1 MIDLKTRRALLSS
14 GAALSAGTLL
24 AAGWCR
30 ESIAQAKKTWPER
43 PVKLVLGYPTGGAA
57 DAVARPMQ
65 NKIEAAIG
73 QPLIFEYKPGAGA
86 TIGADF
92 TAKSAPD
99 GYTIHYA
106 DSGPLTILPNGKKL
120 SYDPVKSFSPIGIA
134 CSGGTALVAHPS
146 VSANNLEELLRLIR
160 AKPGGMTYGTSGIG
174 GAGHLAGE
182 LFQSMTKTDMV
193 HVPYK
198 GGGPAMVELL
208 GGQVPL
214 LFASMPTAVP
224 HIKSGKI
231 KVLGVT
237 SATRSSAL
245 PQAPTIAEQGLS
257 GFEAAIW
264 WGLLGPAGMPAD
276 IVQKLNAAMNAAL
289 SDAAVAEKIRSQG
302 YEPMTS
308 TPAECAARI
317 VADLAKWGKVI
328 RDAKITFEG

>member
-1 MIDLKTRRALLSS
+1 
-14 GAALSAGTLL
+14 
-24 AAGWCR
+24 
-30 ESIAQAKKTWPER
+30 
-43 PVKLVLGYPTGGAA
+43 
-57 DAVARPMQ
+57 
-65 NKIEAAIG
+65 
-73 QPLIFEYKPGAGA
+73 
-86 TIGADF
+86 
-92 TAKSAPD
+92 
-99 GYTIHYA
+99 
-106 DSGPLTILPNGKKL
+106 KKL

-289 SDAAVAEKIRSQG
+289 SDAAVAEKVRSQG

>member
-245 PQAPTIAEQGLS
+245 PQAPTI
-257 GFEAAIW
+257 EAAIW

-289 SDAAVAEKIRSQG
+289 SDAAVAEKVRSQG

>member
-1 MIDLKTRRALLSS
+1 MSDLKTRRTLLSS
-14 GAALSAGTLL
+14 GAKLAAGTLL
-24 AAGWCR
+24 PL
-30 ESIAQAKKTWPER
+30 SLPPPLLAQAKKAWPER

-65 NKIEAAIG
+65 SKIEAAIG

-86 TIGADF
+86 TIGAEF
-92 TAKSAPD
+92 TAKAAPD

-106 DSGPLTILPNGKKL
+106 DSGPIAILPNGKKL

-146 VSANNLEELLRLIR
+146 VTANNLEELLRLIR

-182 LFQSMTKTDMV
+182 LFQSMTRTEMV

-231 KVLGVT
+231 KVLAVT

-245 PQAPTIAEQGLS
+245 PQTATLAEQGLV
-257 GFEAAIW
+257 GFEATIW
-264 WGLLGPAGMPAD
+264 WGLLGPAGIASD
-276 IVQKLNAAMNAAL
+276 IVQKLNSAMNAAL
-289 SDAAVAEKIRSQG
+289 SDPQVAEKVRSQG
-302 YEPMTS
+302 YEPILS
-308 TPAECAARI
+308 TPADCAARI

>member
-1 MIDLKTRRALLSS
+1 
-14 GAALSAGTLL
+14 
-24 AAGWCR
+24 
-30 ESIAQAKKTWPER
+30 
-43 PVKLVLGYPTGGAA
+43 
-57 DAVARPMQ
+57 
-65 NKIEAAIG
+65 
-73 QPLIFEYKPGAGA
+73 
-86 TIGADF
+86 
-92 TAKSAPD
+92 
-99 GYTIHYA
+99 
-106 DSGPLTILPNGKKL
+106 
-120 SYDPVKSFSPIGIA
+120 
-134 CSGGTALVAHPS
+134 
-146 VSANNLEELLRLIR
+146 
-160 AKPGGMTYGTSGIG
+160 
-174 GAGHLAGE
+174 
-182 LFQSMTKTDMV
+182 
-193 HVPYK
+193 
-198 GGGPAMVELL
+198 
-208 GGQVPL
+208 
-214 LFASMPTAVP
+214 MPTAVP

-289 SDAAVAEKIRSQG
+289 SDAAVAEKVRSQG